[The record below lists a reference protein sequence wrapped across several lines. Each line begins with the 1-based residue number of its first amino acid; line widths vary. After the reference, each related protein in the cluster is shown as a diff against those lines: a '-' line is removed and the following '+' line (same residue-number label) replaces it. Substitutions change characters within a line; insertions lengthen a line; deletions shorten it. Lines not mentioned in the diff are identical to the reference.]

1 MINRPIT
8 SLAAAYRP
16 DANNLNAIRLLLAV
30 AVIASHSFPIVFG
43 LTAGPRWEP
52 LVRLTGGHAEL
63 GALAVDGFFAVS
75 GFLLA
80 SSWGRG
86 RGLANFAARRFLRIY
101 PGFLV
106 CVVACVT
113 VVGPLSVMS
122 AGPGAV
128 RAYFADRHAYLLLRY
143 LYFGTF
149 HNSLPGAFPRNPM
162 AGVADSPLWTIKY
175 EVYCYVILIGLGV
188 TRLLRPWPT
197 LLAALA
203 CLAAY
208 GTLTAL
214 DLHPGFAMDPA
225 YLPRLTTFFLGGAAV
240 YLWRERVVVHA
251 GLFAAAVVVLVVTRT
266 TPVWATLVLPTAG
279 MYCLFYLGCLR
290 WRPTNA
296 IGRRHDLSY
305 GVYLYAWPI
314 QQLLLQHGVGRDHP
328 WWLTAATLPVTLI
341 IAAAS
346 WFAVERPALSLKP
359 SARWLRRPSRATGDP
374 SSVTPAPAQP

>member
-1 MINRPIT
+1 MINRPIA

-86 RGLANFAARRFLRIY
+86 RGLTNFAARRFLRIY

-214 DLHPGFAMDPA
+214 DLHPGFAHGPGVPA
-225 YLPRLTTFFLGGAAV
+225 SVDDVLPRRRGRVPLARASGGPRGPV
-240 YLWRERVVVHA
+240 RRRGPSPGGDPHHGGVGDA
-251 GLFAAAVVVLVVTRT
+251 GPADRRD
-266 TPVWATLVLPTAG
+266 VLP
-279 MYCLFYLGCLR
+279 
-290 WRPTNA
+290 
-296 IGRRHDLSY
+296 
-305 GVYLYAWPI
+305 V
-314 QQLLLQHGVGRDHP
+314 
-328 WWLTAATLPVTLI
+328 LTWV
-341 IAAAS
+341 
-346 WFAVERPALSLKP
+346 V
-359 SARWLRRPSRATGDP
+359 
-374 SSVTPAPAQP
+374 